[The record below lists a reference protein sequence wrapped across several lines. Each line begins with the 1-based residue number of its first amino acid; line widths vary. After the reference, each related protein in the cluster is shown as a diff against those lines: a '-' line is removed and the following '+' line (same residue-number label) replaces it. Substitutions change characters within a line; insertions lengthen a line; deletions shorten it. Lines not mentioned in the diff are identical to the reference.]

1 MVNNLLSNSLK
12 PDLKPLSMKN
22 IQIATVVRSVFL
34 VVIIACSISVQA
46 APSDIR
52 VEPPFWW
59 TEMNDPNLQLL
70 IHEVDIANS
79 EVIIDYPGVKVVNI
93 HKVDN
98 PNYLFVDL
106 LIEKRVKPGK
116 FEIKFNVNGKIKT
129 KYTYE
134 LKQRATG
141 SAERKGFSP
150 SDVIYLLMP
159 DRFANGDPSNDS
171 NPLMLETADRSNP
184 SGRHGGDIKGITNH
198 LPYIKDLGVT
208 AIWINPLLENN
219 NKAFTYHG
227 YAITDFYK
235 VDPRYGS
242 NNDYAK
248 LVESAHQQG
257 LKVIMDM
264 VFNHCGINHWF
275 INDLPMK
282 GWIHE
287 FAEFTRSNFRAETL
301 TDPHVAESDRD
312 RMLQGWFDTNMPDLD
327 QRNPLLSN
335 YLIQNSIWWIE
346 YSGIDGIRMDT
357 QPYPYKEMMSEWAKR
372 VFMEYPYF
380 NIVGEAWMQKESMTA
395 YYQKD
400 AKLGNGYN
408 SNIPSITDFPLY
420 NAITRAFTEPEG
432 WSEGMARLYYVL
444 AQDFLYT
451 NSQYNLIFADN
462 HDLNRFFSTIN
473 KDLNA
478 YKMAMTFLLT
488 TRGIPALYYG
498 TEFLMEG
505 EEHKGH
511 GEIRKDFPGGW
522 AGDTINLFNAE
533 GRNAMQNEAF
543 IYLQKLLKW
552 RATNDAVQQG
562 TLKHYIPQDGVY
574 VYFREHNDQRV
585 MVLLNNSQS
594 SQSIQ
599 TSRFKESL
607 RGAIHGTNVLEGKPF
622 TFRNNILLEPR
633 SALIIELGN

>member
-1 MVNNLLSNSLK
+1 MKTNHAATTLISVFIAVLLTIATSTK
-12 PDLKPLSMKN
+12 AAPPDLK
-22 IQIATVVRSVFL
+22 I
-34 VVIIACSISVQA
+34 
-46 APSDIR
+46 
-52 VEPPFWW
+52 EPPFWW
-59 TEMNDPNLQLL
+59 IGMNDPNLQLL
-70 IHEVDIANS
+70 IYGKDIANTVVS
-79 EVIIDYPGVKVVNI
+79 IEYPGIKVLGIN
-93 HKVDN
+93 KVEN
-98 PNYLFVDL
+98 PNYLFIDL
-106 LIEKRVKPGK
+106 VIENKAKPGK
-116 FEIKFNVNGKIKT
+116 FDINFKESGKVKA
-129 KYTYE
+129 TYSYQ
-134 LKQRATG
+134 LKHRTTG

-150 SDVIYLLMP
+150 ADVIYLLMP

-171 NPLMLETADRSNP
+171 HPMMLEAADRSNP
-184 SGRHGGDIKGITNH
+184 SGRHGGDIKGIVDH

-235 VDPRYGS
+235 VDARYGS
-242 NNDYAK
+242 NSDYVN

-257 LKVIMDM
+257 IKVIMDM

-287 FAEFTRSNFRAETL
+287 FEEFTRSNFRAETL
-301 TDPHVAESDRD
+301 TDPYVAEIDKEK
-312 RMLQGWFDTNMPDLD
+312 MLQGWFDTNMPDLD
-327 QRNPLLSN
+327 QRNPYLKN

-357 QPYPYKEMMSEWAKR
+357 QPYPYKEMMSEWGER
-372 VFMEYPYF
+372 VLKEYPYF
-380 NIVGEAWMQKESMTA
+380 NIVGEAWMQKESMTS

-420 NAITRAFTEPEG
+420 NAITKAFTEPEG

-451 NSQYNLIFADN
+451 NSRYNLIFTDN
-462 HDLNRFFSTIN
+462 HDLNRFYSSIN
-473 KDLNA
+473 KDFDA
-478 YKMAMTFLLT
+478 FRMAMSFLFT
-488 TRGIPALYYG
+488 TRGIPAIYYG

-522 AGDTINLFNAE
+522 AGDTLNLFTAQ
-533 GRNAMQNEAF
+533 GRNQQQNEAF
-543 IYLQKLLKW
+543 NYAQNLLKW
-552 RATNDAVQQG
+552 RATNDAVKYG
-562 TLKHYIPQDGVY
+562 TLKHYIPENGVY
-574 VYFREHNDQRV
+574 VYFREYNNQRV
-585 MVLLNNSQS
+585 MVMLNNSQT
-594 SQSIQ
+594 SQSVK
-599 TSRFKESL
+599 TDRFKESM
-607 RGAIHGTNVLEGKPF
+607 RGVIHGRNVIAGKPF
-622 TFRNNILLEPR
+622 TFRNSILLEPR
-633 SALIIELGN
+633 SVLIIELENQ

>member
-1 MVNNLLSNSLK
+1 
-12 PDLKPLSMKN
+12 MKN
-22 IQIATVVRSVFL
+22 MHFTIIVRSVFFL
-34 VVIIACSISVQA
+34 TLLACFTSVKA
-46 APSDIR
+46 APSELR

-59 TEMNDPNLQLL
+59 AGMNNPNLQLL
-70 IHEVDIANS
+70 VHADNIANTVVS
-79 EVIIDYPGVKVVNI
+79 IEYPGVKVLKVQ
-93 HKVDN
+93 KVDN
-98 PNYLFVDL
+98 PNYLFIDL
-106 LIEKRVKPGK
+106 LLDQAVKPGK
-116 FEIKFNVNGKIKT
+116 FYISFKENGKVKT
-129 KYTYE
+129 RYSYE
-134 LKQRATG
+134 LRKREPG
-141 SAERKGFSP
+141 YAERKGFSP

-171 NPLMLETADRSNP
+171 NPSMLETTDRSNP
-184 SGRHGGDIKGITNH
+184 IGRHGGDIKGITEH

-219 NKAFTYHG
+219 NTALTYHG

-235 VDPRYGS
+235 VDPRYGN
-242 NNDYAK
+242 NNDYVG
-248 LVESAHQQG
+248 LVESAHHQG

-287 FAEFTRSNFRAETL
+287 FTEFTRSNFRAETL

-312 RMLQGWFDTNMPDLD
+312 RMLQGWLDTNMPDLD

-357 QPYPYKEMMSEWAKR
+357 QPYPYKEMMAEWAKR
-372 VFMEYPYF
+372 VFVEYPYF

-395 YYQKD
+395 FYQKD
-400 AKLGNGYN
+400 TKLGNGYN
-408 SNIPSITDFPLY
+408 SNIPSITDFPMY
-420 NAITRAFTEPEG
+420 NAITKAFTEPDG

-462 HDLNRFFSTIN
+462 HDLNRFYSSIN

-478 YKMAMTFLLT
+478 YKMAMAFLLT

-498 TEFLMEG
+498 TKFLMEG

-522 AGDTINLFNAE
+522 AGDTINLFTAE
-533 GRNAMQNEAF
+533 GRNAQQQEAF
-543 IYLQKLLKW
+543 NYIQTLLKW
-552 RATNDAVQQG
+552 RATNDAVKQG

-585 MVLLNNSQS
+585 MILLNNNQS

-599 TSRFKESL
+599 ISRFKESL
-607 RGAIHGTNVLEGKPF
+607 RDVIHGRNVLANKPF
-622 TFRNNILLEPR
+622 TFRNTILLEPR
-633 SALIIELGN
+633 SALIIELENQ